1 MGITSEWTLQDIA
14 NWYDGKI
21 KIPAIQRG
29 LVWKPWQVELLWDSI
44 LRGFPIGCFLLSEN
58 CDGTY
63 DLMDGQQRFNAIA
76 CAFSPLKDDSQS
88 ELWIDIDPDKLETT
102 RFFWIKVTTIAHPWG
117 FENNDECKVL
127 SASKRR
133 NALEKF
139 GKTPHFNIYH
149 DNEKDN
155 LALSESF
162 PYMAKVPIPLHYM
175 LDACNDSTNEDDF
188 AESILVKV
196 KESNRNFAKN
206 KLVYDKEKIKYF
218 YPIFKKVKQ
227 YKVYSNVIN
236 VQNIDITDDRQED
249 ASNLEIL
256 FNRLN
261 RNGTQITADELKYSA
276 IKAYWP
282 EIRDKNNDLAQGLMP
297 PERLVLIV
305 FKLVLTEKN
314 KSLKNEPSIKQ
325 IRAFAGDDSIKNLVN
340 RKYELFKSYFE
351 KINDLLGVD
360 KTIDSTPIIV
370 RSRIINNSPDL
381 FFLLVFMASNSI
393 NLPQKENLRA
403 FVFFIHFFV
412 NNKLHKQIT
421 EGYIQNCYSSSPESF
436 ESFFYTQ
443 IASLVNKNF
452 FIPAYKSNLRL
463 DANTIQSSEKW
474 FENTFSSLATQQIF
488 NLIKYNREI
497 LLFAQR
503 HFLNKN
509 FDKFLS
515 TSGKVWEDHNVPWD
529 YDHIVPQEW
538 IASQRGGT
546 IPFCKQW
553 LNTIGNLAAIPFEV
567 NRSKSNNDCWD
578 FYENNADELFYD
590 KDFAEQ
596 EVRKNRLKEESY
608 AIRFANF
615 TLQRMQKIYE
625 QLDRVLNPIDFNKVL
640 LGNNYIVDRKKFF
653 DEIEKCS
660 KEPTSKFYFNGEC
673 DVQILHPLDWCK
685 RWISIGHKINSR
697 FFVAITSQGESH
709 PMEIGIR
716 KTNKED
722 SERMNVVGALKD
734 YIVYDNN
741 SYWFICKKIPFDT
754 AVEIIVKELEMLKKV
769 VLDYLSEN
777 KM

>member
-1 MGITSEWTLQDIA
+1 MENTNEWTLQDIA
-14 NWYDGKI
+14 NWSDGKI

-44 LRGFPIGCFLLSEN
+44 LRGFPIGCFLLSKN

-63 DLMDGQQRFNAIA
+63 DLMDGQQRFNAIT

-88 ELWIDIDPDKLETT
+88 ELWIDIDPDALETT

-139 GKTPHFNIYH
+139 GKAPHFNIYH
-149 DNEKDN
+149 DNKKDN
-155 LALSESF
+155 LTLSESF
-162 PYMAKVPIPLHYM
+162 PYMAKAPIPLHYM
-175 LDACNDSTNEDDF
+175 LEACNDSTNEEDF
-188 AESILVKV
+188 AEYVLFKV

-206 KLVYDKEKIKYF
+206 KLVYDREKIKYF
-218 YPIFKKVKQ
+218 YPVFKKVKQ
-227 YKVYSNVIN
+227 YKIYSNVIN

-276 IKAYWP
+276 IKVYWP
-282 EIRDKNNDLAQGLMP
+282 EIRDKNNDLAQGIMP
-297 PERLVLIV
+297 PERLVLVV

-325 IRAFAGDDSIKNLVN
+325 IRAFAGDASIKNLVN
-340 RKYELFKSYFE
+340 CKYEQFKSYFE
-351 KINDLLGVD
+351 KINDWLGVD
-360 KTIDSTPIIV
+360 KTIDSTPIIL

-393 NLPQKENLRA
+393 NLLQKETVRA
-403 FVFFIHFFV
+403 FVFFMHFFV
-412 NNKLHKQIT
+412 NSKLHKQII
-421 EGYIQNCYSSSPESF
+421 EGYIQNSYSSSPEPF
-436 ESFFYTQ
+436 ESILYTQ
-443 IASLVNKNF
+443 IANLVNNNN

-463 DANTIQSSEKW
+463 DENAIQSSEKW
-474 FENTFSSLATQQIF
+474 SENTFSSLSSQQIF
-488 NLIKYNREI
+488 NYIKCNREI

-503 HFLNKN
+503 RFLNKN

-538 IASQRGGT
+538 IASQRGGA

-553 LNTIGNLAAIPFEV
+553 LNTIGNLAAIPFEA
-567 NRSKSNNDCWD
+567 NRSKSNNGCWE
-578 FYENNADELFYD
+578 FYENNTEELFFD

-596 EVRKNRLKEESY
+596 QIRKKNLKEESC
-608 AIRFANF
+608 AIKFANF

-625 QLDRVLNPIDFNKVL
+625 QLDNILKPIDFNNVFW
-640 LGNNYIVDRKKFF
+640 GNNYIVKRKIFF
-653 DEIEKCS
+653 EEIEKSS
-660 KEPTSKFYFNGEC
+660 KKTTSKLYFNGEN
-673 DVQILHPLDWCK
+673 DAQILHPLDWC
-685 RWISIGHKINSR
+685 RHWISIGYKINNKY
-697 FFVAITSQGESH
+697 FVAITSQVGTLN
-709 PMEIGIR
+709 MEIGVR
-716 KTNKED
+716 KINKED
-722 SERMNVVGALKD
+722 SEKLNVMGALKD
-734 YIVYDNN
+734 YTVYDNN
-741 SYWFICKKIPFDT
+741 PYWFICKEIPADT
-754 AVEIIVKELEMLKKV
+754 AVEIIVKELEMLENF
-769 VLDYLSEN
+769 VLDHLSEN

>member
-1 MGITSEWTLQDIA
+1 MGITNEWTLQDIA
-14 NWYDGKI
+14 NWSDGKI

-162 PYMAKVPIPLHYM
+162 PYMAKAPIPLHYM
-175 LDACNDSTNEDDF
+175 LEACNDSMNEDDF
-188 AESILVKV
+188 AESILFKV
-196 KESNRNFAKN
+196 KESGRNFAKN
-206 KLVYDKEKIKYF
+206 KLVYDKEKIKRF
-218 YPIFKKVKQ
+218 YPVFKKIKQ
-227 YKVYSNVIN
+227 YKVYSNIIN
-236 VQNIDITDDRQED
+236 VQNIDITDGRQDD

-261 RNGTQITADELKYSA
+261 RNGTQITTDELKYSA

-282 EIRDKNNDLAQGLMP
+282 EIRDINNDLAQGIVP

-305 FKLVLTEKN
+305 FKLVLTEMK

-325 IRAFAGDDSIKNLVN
+325 IRDFARDDSIKKLVN
-340 RKYELFKSYFE
+340 YKYEQFKSYLK
-351 KINDLLGVD
+351 KINDWLGID
-360 KTIDSTPIIV
+360 ETIDSTPIIL

-381 FFLLVFMASNSI
+381 FFLLVFLASNSI
-393 NLPQKENLRA
+393 NLPQKEIVRA

-421 EGYIQNCYSSSPESF
+421 EGYIQNCYSSNPDSF
-436 ESFFYTQ
+436 ESIFYMQ
-443 IASLVNKNF
+443 IASLMYKDI
-452 FIPAYKSNLRL
+452 FIPNYKSNLRL
-463 DANTIQSSEKW
+463 DENTIQSSENW
-474 FENTFSSLATQQIF
+474 SETTFSSLFTQQIF
-488 NLIKYNREI
+488 DLIKFNREI

-503 HFLNKN
+503 RFLNKN

-515 TSGKVWEDHNVPWD
+515 TSGKIWEDHNVPWD

-538 IASQRGGT
+538 IASQRGGA

-553 LNTIGNLAAIPFEV
+553 LYTIGNLAAIPFEI
-567 NRSKSNNDCWD
+567 NRSKSNNDCWN
-578 FYENNADELFYD
+578 FYENNTEELFFD

-596 EVRKNRLKEESY
+596 QIKKNYLKEESY
-608 AIRFANF
+608 AIKFANF

-625 QLDRVLNPIDFNKVL
+625 QLDNVLKPIDFNKVL
-640 LGNNYIVDRKKFF
+640 LGNNYIIDRKKFF

-660 KEPTSKFYFNGEC
+660 NEPVSKLYCNGES
-673 DVQILHPLDWCK
+673 DIRILHPLDWC
-685 RWISIGHKINSR
+685 RHWLSIGYKINNKY
-697 FFVAITSQGESH
+697 FIAITSQGGTLD
-709 PMEIGIR
+709 MEIGVR
-716 KTNKED
+716 KINKED
-722 SERMNVVGALKD
+722 SEKLNVTGALKD
-734 YIVYDNN
+734 YTVYDNN
-741 SYWFICKKIPFDT
+741 PYWFICKIIPAGT
-754 AVEIIVKELEMLKKV
+754 VVEIIVKELEMLKNF
-769 VLDYLSEN
+769 VLDHLSEN